1 MLVELQG
8 WPVPGVVTT
17 PNNRKLLFFSVQPKI
32 FSCVLLEKLVLLLEK
47 SDTNPQCLLPRA
59 SPVELLVFILV
70 LHWLKKTKTFGSHH
84 CCFQYIRE
92 INHYI
97 DIDFGSVQ
105 FCLMTLLLN
114 KILDSINFILYY
126 IQMNNNNSSV
136 YFYWWIYLLKWK
148 WFRSQM

>member
-8 WPVPGVVTT
+8 WPVPWLWQ
-17 PNNRKLLFFSVQPKI
+17 PPIIENFCFFSAEPKI
-32 FSCVLLEKLVLLLEK
+32 FSCILLEK
-47 SDTNPQCLLPRA
+47 SVVLLETSETNPQCLLPRA

-114 KILDSINFILYY
+114 KILDSISFILYY

-136 YFYWWIYLLKWK
+136 YFYWWIYSLKWK